1 MACGIEGESRIIARK
16 AARDSRSASG
26 WGCAVPQNTPS
37 DKHDPIKRWSTA
49 DVPEDKRL
57 DYFVSAIDDALY
69 PIGLDSADPRMFRAE
84 VSSAE
89 LGSIGI
95 SKVTASPHINFR
107 GKREI
112 ARTGDH
118 RYILLMVLRGPLNVD
133 HRGPQRILPRDV
145 LIIDSQHP
153 RRIEIEQSF
162 VAVNLVVSDHWLR
175 QWLPNPNL
183 LAARRI
189 PGNSLWGLALSSYIS
204 ELSPDLVAAP
214 PLPLSVLADQVG
226 ALLALTARGL
236 QSASFAYTPA
246 ARSLYERA
254 QECLAQRSA
263 ELQLTAADVASSL
276 DISVRTLHRV
286 YAAAGETFGEK
297 LIDAKAGVALRMLT
311 SSFFNRVTTAE
322 IGRRAG
328 FHSASH
334 FVRVIRA
341 RTGRTPLHLR
351 REINFAELGC
361 EPPDHDSEP

>member
-1 MACGIEGESRIIARK
+1 VSQTI
-16 AARDSRSASG
+16 
-26 WGCAVPQNTPS
+26 PS

-49 DVPEDKRL
+49 DVPCGKRL

-69 PIGLDSADPRMFRAE
+69 PISLDRADPRTFRAE

-89 LGSIGI
+89 LGSIGVT
-95 SKVTASPHINFR
+95 KVASSPNINFR

-112 ARTGDH
+112 ARTSDH
-118 RYILLMVLRGPLNVD
+118 RYILLMMLKGSLKVD
-133 HRGPQRILPRDV
+133 HRGPLRMSPRDV

-153 RRIEIEQSF
+153 RRVEVEQPF
-162 VAVNLVVSDHWLR
+162 IAVNLVVSDQWLR

-183 LAARRI
+183 LAARLI
-189 PGNSLWGLALSSYIS
+189 PGNSLWGLALSSYVS

-226 ALLALTARGL
+226 SLLALTASGL

-246 ARSLYERA
+246 SRSLHERA
-254 QECLAQRSA
+254 QECLAQRCT

-286 YAAAGETFGEK
+286 YAAAGETFGDK
-297 LIDAKAGVALRMLT
+297 LIDAKADVALRMLT
-311 SSFFNRVTTAE
+311 SSLFNRLTTAE

-328 FHSASH
+328 FLSASH
-334 FVRVIRA
+334 FARVIRA

-351 REINFAELGC
+351 RETNFAALDC
-361 EPPDHDSEP
+361 ESPDQDSEL